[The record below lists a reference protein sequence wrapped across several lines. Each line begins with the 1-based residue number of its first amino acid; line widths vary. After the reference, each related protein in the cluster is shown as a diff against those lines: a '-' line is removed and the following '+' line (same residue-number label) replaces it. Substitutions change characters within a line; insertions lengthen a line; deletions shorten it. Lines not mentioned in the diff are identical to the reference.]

1 MTRLTHHLNRFILA
15 SFFCLFTLF
24 VTHPVFAQGGHT
36 FRLMP
41 DPDVTISSNRAY
53 FVYES
58 AAGSAMSDAV
68 VVRNAGNEPIE
79 LALYAADAKTASNGG
94 VAIGTK
100 LGDTPQAAGTWIQLS
115 ETQISLQAGEE
126 RSIPFTVQIPE
137 GMSPAEYGA
146 AIVAQP
152 ADSAQDEGQSG
163 PVGVNFI
170 PRTAATVLLTIPG
183 VEALQ
188 PKIEITSLRA
198 ETDTAQE
205 IIADLRNSG
214 NTGVEKTSGTL
225 NIRDANGTV
234 VQEIPLQLGYFLAGD
249 ELIYRANLDS
259 ELNAGEYDITLS
271 LAYGDQ
277 TVEQSTRLSFG
288 QLEEIEIVT
297 AETETT
303 AEVVVQPTIPTEWLI
318 AGAAVIV
325 SVLLLLILFV
335 WVQLRRA
342 SRMRQANSYQ

>member
-1 MTRLTHHLNRFILA
+1 MTRLIRYLNRFILA
-15 SFFCLFTLF
+15 SWFCLFTLL

-41 DPDVTISSNRAY
+41 DPNVTISSNRAY

-58 AAGSAMSDAV
+58 SAGTPISDAV
-68 VVRNAGNEPIE
+68 VVRNAGNEPIQ

-100 LGDTPQAAGTWIQLS
+100 LGDVPQGTGAWIQLS
-115 ETQISLQAGEE
+115 ESQITLQPEEE
-126 RSIPFTVQIPE
+126 RSVPFTVQVPE
-137 GMSPAEYGA
+137 GISPAEYGA

-152 ADSAQDEGQSG
+152 ADSSQDEGQSG

-183 VEALQ
+183 SQPLQ
-188 PKIEITSLRA
+188 SQLEITSLRA
-198 ETDTAQE
+198 ETDTAQD
-205 IIADLRNSG
+205 IIADLRNIG
-214 NTGVEKTSGTL
+214 NTGIEKTSGTL

-249 ELIYRANLDS
+249 ELTYRANLDS
-259 ELNAGEYDITLS
+259 ELDAGEYDITLS

-277 TVEQSTRLSFG
+277 TAEQTTRLSFG
-288 QLEEIEIVT
+288 QPEDVEVIT
-297 AETETT
+297 PGAETTLEP
-303 AEVVVQPTIPTEWLI
+303 VVQPTIPTEWLI
-318 AGAAVIV
+318 AGAATIV
-325 SVLLLLILFV
+325 GVLLLLILFV